1 MSAEDVEDALGVGK
15 RVVLEVAD
23 FNELGYAGR
32 PGRIYANRI
41 YTYTL
46 YENNPAL
53 VCGFGLKLPNYISF
67 RLDESTPLAGGRFFG
82 GKEIKQAMTLNGSA
96 GMDRTLVTPGLN
108 RRSPNSLML
117 TGLVDGERR
126 TAVWGG
132 LGNEAF
138 GKFTVLQD
146 GSPTF
151 YAHDPIGRLVD
162 EEETYIAGDTFY
174 MDVHT
179 RDPFEALERY
189 GRAMRIANNASPN
202 VYDFPVLCG
211 WSVSHISKL
220 PNVNNS
226 AKLIGELEHANK
238 CGLTKYTKVSL
249 RLEPDKYH
257 RDTEQGWWDDAHM
270 REFNHLVEPYES
282 IAKWS
287 KGMNAKN
294 GIPYIYM
301 QLGMPSDDFVR
312 KYPQYMLFN
321 DGSEVDRSTAEWVPD
336 GTSARSTITISRM

>member
-1 MSAEDVEDALGVGK
+1 
-15 RVVLEVAD
+15 
-23 FNELGYAGR
+23 
-32 PGRIYANRI
+32 
-41 YTYTL
+41 
-46 YENNPAL
+46 
-53 VCGFGLKLPNYISF
+53 
-67 RLDESTPLAGGRFFG
+67 
-82 GKEIKQAMTLNGSA
+82 MTLNGSA
-96 GMDRTLVTPGLN
+96 GMDKTLVTPGLN

-117 TGLVDGERR
+117 TGLVDGKRR

-138 GKFTVLQD
+138 GKFTILQD

-189 GRAMRIANNASPN
+189 GWAMRMANNASPN

-238 CGLTKYTKVSL
+238 CGLDQIHQGRAPSRTGQVSW
-249 RLEPDKYH
+249 RYGTGMVGRCPHARVQPPGRAVRID
-257 RDTEQGWWDDAHM
+257 RQVEQGA
-270 REFNHLVEPYES
+270 
-282 IAKWS
+282 
-287 KGMNAKN
+287 
-294 GIPYIYM
+294 
-301 QLGMPSDDFVR
+301 
-312 KYPQYMLFN
+312 
-321 DGSEVDRSTAEWVPD
+321 
-336 GTSARSTITISRM
+336 